1 MNRYLDDRHRI
12 SEAFGGDRI
21 LEFGF
26 RPKDGTTIIQLWG
39 KVGN

>member
-1 MNRYLDDRHRI
+1 MDCYLVVRHWP
-12 SEAFGGDRI
+12 SKAFGGDRI

-26 RPKDGTTIIQLWG
+26 RPKDGTTIVQLWG